1 MRGTARLTKPE
12 VNLPGFFFAFSF
24 LLQSHPTVTHSIV
37 DRLYFD
43 YPKPD
48 CQQPTHSMLGPTVCG
63 ILGGFAQAINLPRDT
78 SI

>member
-48 CQQPTHSMLGPTVCG
+48 CQQPTHSMLAQQPWEL
-63 ILGGFAQAINLPRDT
+63 IPLGYFH
-78 SI
+78 